1 MIWRPRSVAFQET
14 LGLVQW
20 TVRAGARERLDRET
34 LRVGYIFDW
43 FFCIGKPLLRQN
55 RTINSLPSSLLLAK
69 LRMDVVNKE
78 PHMNRAPLSYTPI
91 EEIEKVTRELVA

>member
-1 MIWRPRSVAFQET
+1 MEAALGSFPRNSW
-14 LGLVQW
+14 LGAVDGKGRGSGKIGPRNPPRGIHLRLVLLH
-20 TVRAGARERLDRET
+20 R
-34 LRVGYIFDW
+34 
-43 FFCIGKPLLRQN
+43 IGKPLLRQN
-55 RTINSLPSSLLLAK
+55 QTINSLPSSLLLAK